1 MTNRRDPSWLAP
13 TINGVRDLYE
23 LERHWFLPVVWIAH
37 LILVPWAL
45 WLVDYEPLTWLVFIV
60 AGVLW
65 ASVLDHTGDLPQR
78 RERLWARTALLLA
91 PGFAFWI
98 AWRGPWASITV
109 PFTGWVVTALWATV
123 FCSVPFWMAWSHNR
137 HVLLRVNAYRNIL
150 AWDAE
155 SVDMRGVKA
164 PPETA
169 VTDGEVTEVD
179 LIPEI
184 GGKWTLKKMRQRIPN
199 IAARWGVPE
208 SKITITAKTQEK
220 GRSFVAR
227 LRIDESIKP
236 PEATLYQLPAAP
248 TDIREPYEQG
258 NRVGGAPL
266 LGEQYRRGHGAVDG
280 LTGGDRGSGK
290 TKKRQRDAAQTVT
303 SFNAMLWI
311 ADLKPGSPNWRDW
324 AGLADWYAT
333 DAETFANMLRVAW
346 AASYSPARTREEA
359 HDPGGYDPDGVYRGD
374 PHVTIL
380 LDECAIA
387 FNPDQMQITVTSRE
401 KMNAEN
407 AAAEIVAVTK
417 QFAQVSR
424 STSHGLLFS
433 TVRLDFSSFGKDPAI
448 RAFVASGER
457 AGFKT
462 ARAADGRFLFAH
474 DAAPDLSGLPSDAPG
489 TGWFESY
496 LHPDAVQG
504 RAHMFVSNLKD
515 PSTPPGM
522 LETHVAQLYSFVAR
536 FPQCFPRYSDATLKV
551 IREHL
556 GSVYD
561 DRARY
566 TRDGDIEPVVIDD
579 DTGEITQGRADYGV
593 PAPEA
598 PQGPAATGTTAPGR
612 TLCCPKCG
620 GDDITTMAP
629 DEALPGGDTV
639 FTCRSCA
646 ALSTWTE
653 VATASA
659 QAGVF
664 DVPTGH
670 VPGPIDS
677 PVDEDEDEEPVPDL
691 DEQYAPTGE
700 PLPPTVDLPS
710 TPRRAESAQHSRQMV
725 WDALHSIGRWA
736 KTPEI
741 AQVLSKDPETVR
753 LRLKELVEQGR
764 VEKQG
769 GNAARRSRA
778 IGSPDEPVS

>member
-13 TINGVRDLYE
+13 TINGIRDVYE
-23 LERHWFLPVVWIAH
+23 LERHWFLPVIWIAH
-37 LILVPWAL
+37 LIAVPWML
-45 WLVDYEPLTWLVFIV
+45 FLVNYTPLTWFVFII

-65 ASVLDHTGDLPQR
+65 ASVLDHTGDLPLR
-78 RERLWARTALLLA
+78 RERIWARTALLLA
-91 PGFAFWI
+91 PCFAMWITLLGPWWAFWI
-98 AWRGPWASITV
+98 PGI
-109 PFTGWVVTALWATV
+109 GWVTAFWATV
-123 FCSVPFWMAWSHNR
+123 FCALPFWIAWSHNR

-150 AWDAE
+150 AWDAA
-155 SVDMRGVKA
+155 SVDMRGVSA

-184 GGKWTLKKMRQRIPN
+184 GGKWTLKKMRARIPN

-208 SKITITAKTQEK
+208 NKITITPKAQEK
-220 GRSFVAR
+220 GRSFRAR
-227 LRIDESIKP
+227 LRIDESIRP
-236 PEATLYQLPAAP
+236 PEATLYQLPDAP
-248 TDIREPYEQG
+248 TDIREPYKQG
-258 NRVGGAPL
+258 NLTGGAML
-266 LGEQYRRGHGAVDG
+266 MGEQYRKGHGAVDG

-346 AASYSPARTREEA
+346 AASFSPTRTREET

-387 FNPDQMQITVTSRE
+387 FNPNQMQITVTARE
-401 KMNAEN
+401 KMTAEN
-407 AAAEIVAVTK
+407 AAMEIVAVTK
-417 QFAQVSR
+417 QFSQVSR
-424 STSHGLLFS
+424 STSHSLLFS

-504 RAHMFVSNLKD
+504 RADMFVSNLKD

-522 LETHVAQLYSFVAR
+522 VDTHVEQLYAFTAR
-536 FPQCFPRYSDATLKV
+536 YPQCFPRYSDETLAC
-551 IREHL
+551 IRKQV
-556 GSVYD
+556 GSIYD
-561 DRARY
+561 ERPRY
-566 TRDGDIEPVVIDD
+566 TRDGEIEPVVIDE
-579 DTGEITQGRADYGV
+579 DTGEITQGRADHGV

-598 PQGPAATGTTAPGR
+598 PSGPAVTGTTTPGR
-612 TLCCPKCG
+612 TLACPKCG
-620 GDDITTMAP
+620 GDDITTKIA

-639 FTCRSCA
+639 FECRTCQ

-659 QAGVF
+659 AAGVF
-664 DVPTGH
+664 DSPTGH
-670 VPGPIDS
+670 VPGPIDA
-677 PVDEDEDEEPVPDL
+677 PIDDEEDPVPDP

-700 PLPPTVDLPS
+700 PLPPTVNLPRS
-710 TPRRAESAQHSRQMV
+710 PRRAESAQHSRQMV
-725 WDALHSIGRWA
+725 WDALHGIGRWA

-741 AQVLSKDPETVR
+741 AQVLEKDPETVR
-753 LRLKELVEQGR
+753 LRLSELAKQGR
-764 VEKQG
+764 VEQQG
-769 GNAARRSRA
+769 RNAARRSIA
-778 IGSPDEPVS
+778 VGSPDDPVK